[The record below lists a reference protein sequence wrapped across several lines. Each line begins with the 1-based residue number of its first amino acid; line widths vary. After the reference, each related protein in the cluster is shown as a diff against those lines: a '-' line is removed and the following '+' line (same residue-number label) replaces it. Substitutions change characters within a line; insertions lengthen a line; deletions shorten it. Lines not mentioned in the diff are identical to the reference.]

1 MSRLEPG
8 DTLDS
13 ERVSGRL
20 SRGRAGRQ
28 QRGRAE
34 TAANLWRGPGRAR
47 CRGGLVQCCAVR
59 SRTRQQL
66 SHGRMPQQLS
76 HVHRG
81 SSAPIGRTSRQSAAA
96 IGRAAAHVIPAAA
109 VLLAGS
115 QAQPGK
121 SCRQPPAEK
130 FRTPRKRFPAAIETH
145 TRPQKCPNPA
155 LKSPPVPSPA
165 KTASPAP

>member
-13 ERVSGRL
+13 GRVSGRL
-20 SRGRAGRQ
+20 SRGRAGRLQRPGPRQ
-28 QRGRAE
+28 QLTCG
-34 TAANLWRGPGRAR
+34 AAGRAR
-47 CRGGLVQCCAVR
+47 RPGAMLRCP
-59 SRTRQQL
+59 RQQL

-81 SSAPIGRTSRQSAAA
+81 SSPPIGRTSRQSAAA

-130 FRTPRKRFPAAIETH
+130 FRTPRKRFPAAIQTH

-155 LKSPPVPSPA
+155 LKSPPVQLKLRPLPP
-165 KTASPAP
+165 KH